1 LIAPQH
7 LRTANTLRVTP
18 EKCDYRGQ
26 VTTGELIMKWLW
38 ITLFLIG
45 AQTTAAEA
53 PSLVGVWQIQST
65 VYDGEEQIIRQPPQV
80 KIFTRQ
86 HFFYTYYD
94 PSLSSAEPI
103 LSAGHGSYVFN
114 AGRLSETIENHSN
127 TALVGQ
133 TFSVIVVLSDD
144 GNAFQQEVDLG
155 KYILRE
161 RWVRIE

>member
-1 LIAPQH
+1 
-7 LRTANTLRVTP
+7 
-18 EKCDYRGQ
+18 
-26 VTTGELIMKWLW
+26 MKWLW

-45 AQTTAAEA
+45 AQTTSAEA

-65 VYDGEEQIIRQPPQV
+65 LYDGEEQIIRQPPQV

-94 PSLSSAEPI
+94 PSLSSAGPI

-133 TFSVIVVLSDD
+133 TFSVTVVLSDD
-144 GNAFQQEVDLG
+144 GHAFQQEVDLG